1 MKKRKKIE
9 LSLNKRVISNLTL
22 DRLTGGS
29 SISRGCTPNES
40 LQGGCG
46 TDGPVPSGRPACNDK

>member
-1 MKKRKKIE
+1 MKKSKKIE
-9 LSLNKRVISNLTL
+9 LSLKKRVISNLTL
-22 DRLTGGS
+22 EKLTGGS

-46 TDGPVPSGRPACNDK
+46 TGGPAPTDNGCNHK